1 MAESYHI
8 RIRVIS
14 GSLYALSQIWPR
26 SLIKRSYQVIMRL
39 FYLALL
45 QMTFLVI
52 TDLSTNWY
60 FHFRST
66 SFTTKVI
73 YYLGHFRSN
82 WIKLSIINRLD
93 SGNHPVRYLNSVNST
108 WNWIAKIVELRK
120 SFEVI
125 PNSNQFSG
133 SKSSKIRFP
142 TYA

>member
-1 MAESYHI
+1 MTKVMAESYQN

-66 SFTTKVI
+66 SFTKVI

-82 WIKLSIINRLD
+82 WIKSWIINRLY
-93 SGNHPVRYLNSVNST
+93 SGNLRYLNSRNLTFNS
-108 WNWIAKIVELRK
+108 IAKIVELRK
-120 SFEVI
+120 SLEMK
-125 PNSNQFSG
+125 PNSD
-133 SKSSKIRFP
+133 RFFRS
-142 TYA
+142 